1 MKRWQPLT
9 GTKDA
14 GGDARAPSAGSGDV
28 SGLGELQ
35 RSVVSCRR
43 CPRLVAHREETA
55 RVKRR
60 MYMDWEYWGRPL
72 PSFGDPS
79 ARLLI
84 LGLAP
89 AAHGGNRTGRMFT
102 GDSSADFLFRT
113 LHRFG
118 FASAPTSRRRDDGLT
133 LHDAYIT
140 AALRCAPPGN
150 KPSREELARCEPYL
164 LEELSLLREV
174 RVVVGLGKIAFDAYL
189 RSCTARGLSLPSPR
203 PKFGHGVK
211 CGMPDG
217 TVLVGAYHPS
227 RQNTQ
232 TGRLSAEAF
241 DAVFQEVKRL
251 LEA

>member
-1 MKRWQPLT
+1 MKPCLQSQPTLS
-9 GTKDA
+9 KA
-14 GGDARAPSAGSGDV
+14 
-28 SGLGELQ
+28 LEELQ
-35 RSVVSCRR
+35 KNVVSCTR
-43 CPRLVAHREETA
+43 CPRLVAHREEVA

-60 MYMDWEYWGRPL
+60 MYLDWDYWGRPL
-72 PSFGDPS
+72 PSFGDPE

-140 AALRCAPPGN
+140 AALRCAPPAN
-150 KPSREELARCEPYL
+150 KPLRDELASCEPYL

-174 RVVVGLGKIAFDAYL
+174 RVVLGLGKIAFDAYL

-203 PKFGHGVK
+203 PKFGHDVSYP
-211 CGMPDG
+211 MPDG
-217 TVLVGAYHPS
+217 TRLVGAYHPS

-232 TGRLSAEAF
+232 TGRLTVEAF
-241 DAVFQEVKRL
+241 DDVFEGVKRL
-251 LEA
+251 LEQGD

>member
-1 MKRWQPLT
+1 MDRETVTALE
-9 GTKDA
+9 
-14 GGDARAPSAGSGDV
+14 
-28 SGLGELQ
+28 ELQ
-35 RSVVSCRR
+35 KTVVSCTR
-43 CPRLVAHREETA
+43 CPRLVAHREEVA

-60 MYMDWEYWGRPL
+60 MYLDWDYWGRPL
-72 PSFGDPS
+72 PSFGDPE

-140 AALRCAPPGN
+140 AALRCAPPAN
-150 KPSREELARCEPYL
+150 KPLRDELASCEPYL

-174 RVVVGLGKIAFDAYL
+174 RVVLGLGKIAFDAYL

-203 PKFGHGVK
+203 PKFGHGVTYP
-211 CGMPDG
+211 MPDG
-217 TVLVGAYHPS
+217 TRLVGAYHPS

-232 TGRLSAEAF
+232 TGRLTAEAF
-241 DAVFQEVKRL
+241 DDVFEGVKRL
-251 LEA
+251 LEPGD

>member
-1 MKRWQPLT
+1 MDRETVTALE
-9 GTKDA
+9 
-14 GGDARAPSAGSGDV
+14 
-28 SGLGELQ
+28 ELQ
-35 RSVVSCRR
+35 KTVVSCTR
-43 CPRLVAHREETA
+43 CPRLVAHREEVA

-60 MYMDWEYWGRPL
+60 MYLDWDYWGRPL
-72 PSFGDPS
+72 PSFGDPE

-140 AALRCAPPGN
+140 AALRCAPPAN
-150 KPSREELARCEPYL
+150 KPLRDELASCEPYL

-174 RVVVGLGKIAFDAYL
+174 RVVLGLGKIAFDAYL

-203 PKFGHGVK
+203 PKFGHGVTYP
-211 CGMPDG
+211 MPDG
-217 TVLVGAYHPS
+217 TRLVGAYHPS

-232 TGRLSAEAF
+232 TGRLTVEAF
-241 DAVFQEVKRL
+241 DDVFEGVKRL
-251 LEA
+251 LEQGD

>member
-1 MKRWQPLT
+1 MDRETVTALE
-9 GTKDA
+9 
-14 GGDARAPSAGSGDV
+14 
-28 SGLGELQ
+28 ELQ
-35 RSVVSCRR
+35 KTVVSCTR
-43 CPRLVAHREETA
+43 CPRLVAHREEVA

-60 MYMDWEYWGRPL
+60 MYLDWDYWGRPL
-72 PSFGDPS
+72 PSFGDPE

-140 AALRCAPPGN
+140 AALRCAPPAN
-150 KPSREELARCEPYL
+150 KPLRDELASCEPYL

-174 RVVVGLGKIAFDAYL
+174 RVVLGLGKIAFDAYL

-203 PKFGHGVK
+203 PKFGHGVTYP
-211 CGMPDG
+211 MPDG
-217 TVLVGAYHPS
+217 TRLVGAYHPS

-232 TGRLSAEAF
+232 TGRLTVEAF
-241 DAVFQEVKRL
+241 DDVFEGVKRL
-251 LEA
+251 LEPGD

>member
-1 MKRWQPLT
+1 M
-9 GTKDA
+9 TKGVQHLESETVTTLD
-14 GGDARAPSAGSGDV
+14 
-28 SGLGELQ
+28 ELQ
-35 RSVVSCRR
+35 QTVVACRR
-43 CPRLVAHREETA
+43 CPRLVPYREEVA

-60 MYMDWEYWGRPL
+60 MYLDWDYWGRPL
-72 PSFGDPS
+72 PSFGDPT

-102 GDSSADFLFRT
+102 GDNSADFLFRT

-140 AALRCAPPGN
+140 AALRCAPPAN
-150 KPSREELARCEPYL
+150 KPTRDELANCEPYL

-174 RVVVGLGKIAFDAYL
+174 RVVLGLGKIAFDAYL
-189 RSCTARGLSLPSPR
+189 RSYAARGLSLPSPR
-203 PKFGHGVK
+203 PKFGHGVTYS
-211 CGMPDG
+211 MPDS
-217 TVLVGAYHPS
+217 TRLVGAYHPS

-232 TGRLSAEAF
+232 TGRLTAEAF
-241 DAVFQEVKRL
+241 DEVFEKVKRL
-251 LEA
+251 LEGD

>member
-1 MKRWQPLT
+1 
-9 GTKDA
+9 
-14 GGDARAPSAGSGDV
+14 
-28 SGLGELQ
+28 
-35 RSVVSCRR
+35 
-43 CPRLVAHREETA
+43 
-55 RVKRR
+55 
-60 MYMDWEYWGRPL
+60 MYLDWDYWGRPL
-72 PSFGDPS
+72 PSFGDPE

-140 AALRCAPPGN
+140 AALRCAPPAN
-150 KPSREELARCEPYL
+150 KPLRDELASCEPYL

-174 RVVVGLGKIAFDAYL
+174 RVVLGLGKIAFDAYL

-203 PKFGHGVK
+203 PKFGHGVTYP
-211 CGMPDG
+211 MPDG
-217 TVLVGAYHPS
+217 TRLVGAYHPS

-232 TGRLSAEAF
+232 TGRLTVEAF
-241 DAVFQEVKRL
+241 DDVFEGVKRL
-251 LEA
+251 LEPGD

>member
-1 MKRWQPLT
+1 MKPRLQSQPTLS
-9 GTKDA
+9 KA
-14 GGDARAPSAGSGDV
+14 
-28 SGLGELQ
+28 LEELQ
-35 RSVVSCRR
+35 KTVVSCTR
-43 CPRLVAHREETA
+43 CPRLVAHREEVA

-60 MYMDWEYWGRPL
+60 MYLDWNYWGRPL
-72 PSFGDPS
+72 PSFGDPE

-118 FASAPTSRRRDDGLT
+118 FASAPTSRCRDDGLV

-140 AALRCAPPGN
+140 AALRCAPPAN
-150 KPSREELARCEPYL
+150 KPLRDELASCEPYL

-174 RVVVGLGKIAFDAYL
+174 RVVLGLGKIAFDAYL

-203 PKFGHGVK
+203 PRFGHGVTYP
-211 CGMPDG
+211 MPDG
-217 TVLVGAYHPS
+217 TRLVGAYHPS

-232 TGRLSAEAF
+232 TGRLTAEAF
-241 DAVFQEVKRL
+241 DEVFEGVKRL
-251 LEA
+251 LERGD